1 VAVLDGVRI
10 EHFSPRDWTERGVGL
25 LSEDRKT
32 EGLAQ
37 SLSCLANISLPALG
51 KATRMGF
58 VDRAAQRADARAIGR
73 ALSIKWAGPDHKVS
87 SLSGGNQQKVALAR
101 LLYTDAD
108 VLLLDEPT
116 RGIDVGAK
124 VDLYRAIGGLAAGG
138 KAVVMVS
145 SYLPELFGTCDRIA
159 VMCRGTLGPA
169 YDVGELTPE
178 KVMHLAVGGEGAG
191 APPPPPP
198 PAR

>member
-1 VAVLDGVRI
+1 M
-10 EHFSPRDWTERGVGL
+10 

-37 SLSCLANISLPALG
+37 SLSCLANITLP
-51 KATRMGF
+51 
-58 VDRAAQRADARAIGR
+58 AIGR
-73 ALSIKWAGPDHKVS
+73 ASLLGFVNRRRERLASADIGRELAIKWAGPDAPVS

-101 LLYTDAD
+101 LLYTKAD

-124 VDLYRAIGGLAAGG
+124 VDIYRAIGQLAAEG
-138 KAVVMVS
+138 KAVVMIS

-159 VMCRGTLGPA
+159 VMCRGVLSPA
-169 YDVGELTPE
+169 YDVKDLTPE
-178 KVMHLAVGGEGAG
+178 RVMHLAVGDGPAG
-191 APPPPPP
+191 APVMTTPTV
-198 PAR
+198 